1 MESLLRLSLH
11 GESSVNGWVIDLYYN
26 EDRPSRGWLFVALKG
41 VSDEDL
47 DELLTTFLE
56 GDDDMFAFIQEWLQD
71 IHQKKIKE
79 GDKAEGVILWFS
91 EGHVHAFPLGGV
103 HVFQN
108 SPRRKRCLTDPIYD
122 FTHYLRWEALSP
134 GEKGFKVSY
143 AIYPITGEDSFD
155 IVFKDNETTL
165 KISVDA
171 YEDVWQSGRGQ
182 KKRKRKKVSPR
193 TMTRKYGHRAS
204 VWVALILI
212 FLVGAWYIWYRRTL
226 PIAEMPQGETSTTTQ
241 TSTNTATS
249 TPGNTYIEPLAL
261 WNITKLSDIATLTY
275 ADYKLP
281 ISNVWDI
288 ASVRWDDVNSTYFVA
303 FTSDVGSA
311 VRIAFALHT
320 KSGKMALLDK
330 WYKTVT
336 VSSPPIEGVNWKS
349 PQTFVSLDFDGNKL
363 VLKST
368 FVNASW
374 GSFEDLSDAFLDKL
388 KDMSIQADGYD
399 TVIALLTD
407 KEVYLYSGNVGGTF
421 KSLRMPISLPD
432 EYHGERIYLS
442 PSGDVYVL
450 AYRDI
455 RGKKKYSLVLMR
467 ASDDYVPDN
476 LVMEK
481 TETLLD
487 DLAATYIGA
496 PYLWKDG
503 VVAFPIA
510 GAKDGIALINIVNW
524 KATLIEGRGVIYPL
538 TDNKVGVIFESFFSL
553 WNLERRE

>member
-11 GESSVNGWVIDLYYN
+11 GEESVDGWVVDLYYN
-26 EDRPSRGWLFVALKG
+26 EERPSRGWLFVALKG
-41 VSDEDL
+41 VSDEDI
-47 DELLTTFLE
+47 DRLLSTFLE
-56 GDDDMFAFIQEWLQD
+56 GDDDMFAFIREWLQD
-71 IHQKKIKE
+71 IHQKKVEEK
-79 GDKAEGVILWFS
+79 DKAEGVILWFA

-108 SPRRKRCLTDPIYD
+108 SPHRKRCLTDPIYD

-134 GEKGFKVSY
+134 GENGFKVSY

-155 IVFKDNETTL
+155 VVFKESDTTF

-171 YEDVWQSGRGQ
+171 YEDIWQSGRGE

-193 TMTRKYGHRAS
+193 AMTRKYGHRAS

-226 PIAEMPQGETSTTTQ
+226 PIAEMPQGGTPTTTQ

-249 TPGNTYIEPLAL
+249 TPRNTYIEPLAL

-281 ISNVWDI
+281 MSNVWDM
-288 ASVRWDDVNSTYFVA
+288 ASVKWNDASSTYFVA

-320 KSGKMALLDK
+320 KDGKVALLDK

-349 PQTFVSLDFDGNKL
+349 PQTFVSLDFNGNKL

-368 FVNASW
+368 FVDASW

-407 KEVYLYSGNVGGTF
+407 NEVYLYSGNVGGTF

-455 RGKKKYSLVLMR
+455 RGKKKYSLILMR
-467 ASDDYVPDN
+467 AADDYVPDS

-487 DLAATYIGA
+487 DLAATYIGT

-503 VVAFPIA
+503 VVAFPVS
-510 GAKDGIALINIVNW
+510 GAKDGLALINIVNW

>member
-11 GESSVNGWVIDLYYN
+11 GEESVDGWVVDLYYN
-26 EDRPSRGWLFVALKG
+26 EERPSRGWLFVALKG
-41 VSDEDL
+41 VSDEDI
-47 DELLTTFLE
+47 DRLLSTFLE
-56 GDDDMFAFIQEWLQD
+56 GNDDMFAFIREWLQD
-71 IHQKKIKE
+71 IHQKKVEE
-79 GDKAEGVILWFS
+79 GNKAEGVILWFA

-108 SPRRKRCLTDPIYD
+108 SPHRKRCLTDPIYD

-134 GEKGFKVSY
+134 GENGFKVSY

-155 IVFKDNETTL
+155 VVFKESDTTF

-171 YEDVWQSGRGQ
+171 YEDIWQSGRGE

-193 TMTRKYGHRAS
+193 AMTRKYGHRAS

-226 PIAEMPQGETSTTTQ
+226 PIAEMPQGGTPTTTHTST
-241 TSTNTATS
+241 TATS

-261 WNITKLSDIATLTY
+261 WNMTKLSDIATLTY

-281 ISNVWDI
+281 MSNVWDM
-288 ASVRWDDVNSTYFVA
+288 ASVKWNDASSTYFVA

-320 KSGKMALLDK
+320 KDGKVALLDK

-336 VSSPPIEGVNWKS
+336 VSSLPIEGVNWKS
-349 PQTFVSLDFDGNKL
+349 PQTFVSLDFNGNKL

-368 FVNASW
+368 FVDASW

-407 KEVYLYSGNVGGTF
+407 NEVYLYSGNVGGTF

-455 RGKKKYSLVLMR
+455 RGKKKYSLILMR
-467 ASDDYVPDN
+467 AADDYVPDS

-487 DLAATYIGA
+487 DLAATYIGT
-496 PYLWKDG
+496 PYLWKEG
-503 VVAFPIA
+503 VVAFPVS
-510 GAKDGIALINIVNW
+510 GAKDGLALINIVNW